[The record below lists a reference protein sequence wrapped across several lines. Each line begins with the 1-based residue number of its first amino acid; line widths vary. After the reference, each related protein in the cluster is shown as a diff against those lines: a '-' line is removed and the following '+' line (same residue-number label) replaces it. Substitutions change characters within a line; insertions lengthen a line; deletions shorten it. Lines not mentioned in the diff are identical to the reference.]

1 MKVFFDT
8 IGCRLN
14 QSEIEKMAAQARANG
29 HEVVARASQA
39 DVVIINTCAVTLA
52 ASSDSRM
59 KIRQAARAG
68 SARII
73 ATGCYATIAPEEIGR
88 LPQVSDIV
96 VNQKKDELIQS
107 ILGAP
112 AASGKSAESA
122 RVPLPGRQHRT
133 RAFIKVQDGCD
144 NFCTFCITRIARGRS
159 VSQTKEEIYRDIA
172 AALMGG
178 AKEIVLT
185 GVNLGSWG
193 RDKPAYGTLVD
204 LIKGIIADFS
214 PGRLRL
220 SSLEPWDIDEDFLE
234 VLTLPGFCRHLHLPL
249 QSGSQGVLQRMGRR
263 NSPQDF
269 RVLVENIRK
278 VIPEIAITTDIMVGF
293 PGETEQEFGEGLE
306 FVRGLGLAGGH
317 VFNFSLRP
325 STPAERIPERVLP
338 ATRKE
343 RSERM
348 REVIESSG
356 LAYQSGFLGKVGQ
369 VLWEQA
375 KADNGIWQL
384 EGLTDNYLRIR
395 AAAET
400 CLQNEF
406 SDVLLLASHNAF
418 VDGRILSGKNE
429 VK

>member
-1 MKVFFDT
+1 MKVYFDT

-14 QSEIEKMAAQARANG
+14 QSEIEKMASQARANG
-29 HEVVARASQA
+29 HEVVARAAQA

-68 SARII
+68 RARII
-73 ATGCYATIAPEEIGR
+73 ATGCYATIAPEEVGK
-88 LPQVSDIV
+88 LPQVSDIIC
-96 VNQKKDELIQS
+96 NQEKDNLIQG
-107 ILGAP
+107 ILGKP
-112 AASGKSAESA
+112 AAGGEPAASA

-159 VSQTKEEIYRDIA
+159 VSQPKEEIYRDIG
-172 AALMGG
+172 AALKGG
-178 AKEIVLT
+178 VKEIVLT

-193 RDKPAYGTLVD
+193 RDKAASGTLVN
-204 LIKGIIADFS
+204 LIKGIIADFAPS
-214 PGRLRL
+214 RLRL
-220 SSLEPWDIDEDFLE
+220 SSLEPWDIDENFLE

-263 NSPQDF
+263 NTPQDF
-269 RVLVENIRK
+269 LNLLEMIRK
-278 VIPEIAITTDIMVGF
+278 AAPDIAITTDIMVGF
-293 PGETEQEFGEGLE
+293 PGETEAEFEEGLE
-306 FVRGLGLAGGH
+306 FVRSLNLAGGH

-325 STPAERIPERVLP
+325 GTPAERFPDRIPP
-338 ATRKE
+338 AVRKE

-348 REVIESSG
+348 RAVVESSR
-356 LAYQSGFLGKVGQ
+356 LAYHSGFSGKVAQ

-375 KADNGIWQL
+375 IADNGIWQV

-395 AAAET
+395 AEAET
-400 CLQNEF
+400 NLQNEL
-406 SDVLLLASHNAF
+406 SDVLLLESRSSF
-418 VDGRILSGKNE
+418 VAGKILPGK
-429 VK
+429 K

>member
-1 MKVFFDT
+1 MKVYFDT

-14 QSEIEKMAAQARANG
+14 QSEIEKMASQARANG
-29 HEVVARASQA
+29 HEVVARAAQA

-68 SARII
+68 HARII
-73 ATGCYATIAPEEIGR
+73 ATGCYATIAPDEVGQ
-88 LPQVSDIV
+88 LPQVSDVIR
-96 VNQKKDELIQS
+96 NQEKDNLIQS
-107 ILGAP
+107 ILGRP
-112 AASGKSAESA
+112 AAGGEPAALA

-159 VSQTKEEIYRDIA
+159 VSQPKEEIYRDIG
-172 AALMGG
+172 AALKGG
-178 AKEIVLT
+178 VKEIVLT

-193 RDKPAYGTLVD
+193 RDKAASGTLVN
-204 LIKGIIADFS
+204 LIKGIIADFAPS
-214 PGRLRL
+214 RLRL
-220 SSLEPWDIDEDFLE
+220 SSLEPWDIDENFLE

-263 NSPQDF
+263 NTPQDF
-269 RVLVENIRK
+269 LNLLEMIRK
-278 VIPEIAITTDIMVGF
+278 AAHDIAITTDIMVGF
-293 PGETEQEFGEGLE
+293 PGETEVEFEEGLE
-306 FVRGLGLAGGH
+306 FVRSLNLAGGH

-325 STPAERIPERVLP
+325 GTPAERFPDRIPP
-338 ATRKE
+338 AVRKE

-348 REVIESSG
+348 RAVVESSR
-356 LAYQSGFLGKVGQ
+356 LAYQSGFSGKVAQ

-375 KADNGIWQL
+375 IADNGIWQV

-395 AAAET
+395 AEAET
-400 CLQNEF
+400 NLQNEL
-406 SDVLLLASHNAF
+406 SDVLLLESRSSF
-418 VDGRILSGKNE
+418 VAGKILPGK
-429 VK
+429 K

>member
-14 QSEIEKMAAQARANG
+14 QSEIEKMASQARANG
-29 HEVVARASQA
+29 HKVVARAAQA

-73 ATGCYATIAPEEIGR
+73 ATGCYATIAPEEVGQ
-88 LPQVSDIV
+88 LPQVSDIIR
-96 VNQKKDELIQS
+96 NQEKDKLIQS
-107 ILGAP
+107 ILGKPATGGEP
-112 AASGKSAESA
+112 AASA

-159 VSQTKEEIYRDIA
+159 VSQPKEDIYRDIA

-193 RDKPAYGTLVD
+193 RDQAASGTLVD
-204 LIKGIIADFS
+204 LIKEIIADFA

-220 SSLEPWDIDEDFLE
+220 SSLEPWDIDEDFQE

-263 NSPQDF
+263 NTPQDF
-269 RVLVENIRK
+269 LSLLEMIRK
-278 VIPEIAITTDIMVGF
+278 AAPDIAITTDIMVGF
-293 PGETEQEFGEGLE
+293 PGETQEEFEESLE
-306 FVRGLGLAGGH
+306 FVGSLNLAGGH

-325 STPAERIPERVLP
+325 GTPAERFPDRIPPTV
-338 ATRKE
+338 RKE
-343 RSERM
+343 RSESM
-348 REVIESSG
+348 RAVIESSR
-356 LAYQSGFLGKVGQ
+356 LAYQSGFLGRVGQ

-375 KADNGIWQL
+375 IADNGIWQV

-395 AAAET
+395 AEAET
-400 CLQNEF
+400 NLQNEF
-406 SDVLLLASHNAF
+406 SDVLLLESHNSFAA
-418 VDGRILSGKNE
+418 GKILTGKNE
-429 VK
+429 VQ